1 MSSQDHRVGAAATT
15 TAFLD
20 VRNVRKTFP
29 ARNRREEPVVA
40 LDNVNVTIA
49 DREFLAIV
57 GPSGCGK
64 STLLRIID
72 GLDHP
77 DSGQVMLQGKPVT
90 KPGLDRGMVFQ
101 AANLLP
107 WRTVSR
113 NIEFGLESMRI
124 PKEQRRQRS
133 AELLEIVGLTKF
145 GNFYPKQL
153 SGGMQQRV
161 GLARALAIDPTL
173 LLMDEPFG
181 AVDAQTKLVLQEEL
195 ERIWL
200 RTEKAVVFITHD
212 IDEAIFLADRV
223 VVMSPGPGRIIDEV
237 TVPFPRSRDFDIRGT
252 PEFAGLVR
260 RVLDG
265 LRSQPGTFRRGQ
277 HDPAVHTDEH

>member
-1 MSSQDHRVGAAATT
+1 MTAAAEQVAQ
-15 TAFLD
+15 AFLEI
-20 VRNVRKTFP
+20 RNIRKTFSG
-29 ARNRREEPVVA
+29 RTKNEDRIIA
-40 LDNVNVTIA
+40 LNDVNLTLA

-64 STLLRIID
+64 STLLRMID

-77 DSGQVMLQGKPVT
+77 DSGQVLLRGNPVT
-90 KPGLDRGMVFQ
+90 KPGLDRGVVFQ
-101 AANLLP
+101 APNLLP
-107 WRTVSR
+107 WRTVLR
-113 NIEFGLESMRI
+113 NIEFGLEAKKM
-124 PKEQRRQRS
+124 PKAQRRERS
-133 AELLEIVGLTKF
+133 KELLEIVGLNKF
-145 GNFYPKQL
+145 GSFYPKQL

-195 ERIWL
+195 EQIWL

-223 VVMSPGPGRIIDEV
+223 VVMSPGPGRIIDDIQ
-237 TVPFPRSRDFDIRGT
+237 VPFDRPRDFDIRGT
-252 PEFAGLVR
+252 PEFAALVR

-277 HDPAVHTDEH
+277 HEPKAHSDEH

>member
-1 MSSQDHRVGAAATT
+1 MTAAERAAP
-15 TAFLD
+15 AFLEI
-20 VRNVRKTFP
+20 RNLRKTFSG
-29 ARNRREEPVVA
+29 RSKNEERVVA
-40 LDNVNVTIA
+40 LNDVNLTLA

-64 STLLRIID
+64 STLLRMID

-77 DSGQVMLQGKPVT
+77 DSGQILLRGSPVT
-90 KPGLDRGMVFQ
+90 KPGLDRGVVFQ
-101 AANLLP
+101 APNLLP
-107 WRTVSR
+107 WRTVQR
-113 NIEFGLESMRI
+113 NIEFGLEAKKI
-124 PKEQRRQRS
+124 PKAQRRER
-133 AELLEIVGLTKF
+133 ADELLELVGLEKF
-145 GNFYPKQL
+145 GGFYPKQL

-200 RTEKAVVFITHD
+200 QTDKAVVFITHD

-223 VVMSPGPGRIIDEV
+223 VVMSPGPGRIIDDV
-237 TVPFPRSRDFDIRGT
+237 DVPFERPRDFDVRGT
-252 PEFAGLVR
+252 PEFAALVR

-265 LRSQPGTFRRGQ
+265 LRSQAGVFKRGQ
-277 HDPAVHTDEH
+277 HDPKAHSDEH